1 MAERA
6 LTGMRILDLTQF
18 EAGTTC
24 TQFLGWLGADVLKI
38 EPPGG
43 EQSRRN
49 RPEVPGLDA
58 MFFLVFNA
66 NKRSVTI
73 DLKHPE
79 GRALFLRMVERADVV
94 VENFAPGLM
103 ERLGLDYERLRATNP
118 RIIVA
123 RIKGFGLSGPY
134 AEYKSFDMIA
144 QATGGVMSV
153 TGFADREPIRCGAAI
168 GDTGTGVHT
177 AAAIMAAY
185 IQRQRTGHGQ
195 LVEVAMQEV
204 VANLL
209 RGRFVDHYRD
219 GKPSERRGNALI
231 GGVPGGAYPCAPGGP
246 NDYAYIYVQTMNQDM
261 WRDFATAIGRED
273 LLTDPRC
280 KDAAARWEHRD
291 ALNEL
296 IRAWTRVRTKHEV
309 MAVLGKAGVP
319 CGAVLDT
326 GEVLDDPHLNAR
338 GQVHTIEHATR
349 RRFPASTPPPCWRRC
364 SACRPTRSRSCA
376 PRACWADEGQPTA
389 TQPTGG
395 NPLRASAQRA
405 PASSDR
411 YTRPSPVPKT
421 TSGPAAARHAVSTL
435 SSNHAGK
442 PARHRSKRVSP
453 SSGVR

>member
-6 LTGMRILDLTQF
+6 VPGMRILDLTQF

-24 TQFLGWLGADVLKI
+24 TEFLGWLGADVLKI

-185 IQRQRTGHGQ
+185 IQRQRTGQGQ
-195 LVEVAMQEV
+195 LVEVAIQEV

-209 RGRFVDHYRD
+209 RGRFVDHYPD
-219 GKPSERRGNALI
+219 GRRRPRHGRSPRRPAPQRARPDPPDRARHARALPASRLA
-231 GGVPGGAYPCAPGGP
+231 GTPLGLRGA
-246 NDYAYIYVQTMNQDM
+246 D
-261 WRDFATAIGRED
+261 
-273 LLTDPRC
+273 
-280 KDAAARWEHRD
+280 DAAAARRAAHRRSAGRGPRPVRRRGREAPRPGRAGLKTDLLLIPMSARWAEMRAAALAAEAGGLDGLWTWDHLRD
-291 ALNEL
+291 PDGDGGPGVPE
-296 IRAWTRVRTKHEV
+296 AWTVLPALAEV
-309 MAVLGKAGVP
+309 
-319 CGAVLDT
+319 
-326 GEVLDDPHLNAR
+326 
-338 GQVHTIEHATR
+338 TR
-349 RRFPASTPPPCWRRC
+349 RLSPGPLVPNVANPPP
-364 SACRPTRSRSCA
+364 
-376 PRACWADEGQPTA
+376 
-389 TQPTGG
+389 
-395 NPLRASAQRA
+395 PL
-405 PASSDR
+405 P
-411 YTRPSPVPKT
+411 
-421 TSGPAAARHAVSTL
+421 
-435 SSNHAGK
+435 
-442 PARHRSKRVSP
+442 
-453 SSGVR
+453 

>member
-1 MAERA
+1 MTERA

-49 RPEVPGLDA
+49 RPEIPGLDA

-66 NKRSVTI
+66 NKRSVTL

-79 GRALFLRMVERADVV
+79 ARALFLKMVERADVV

-103 ERLGLDYERLRATNP
+103 ERLGLDYPRLRAANP
-118 RIIVA
+118 RIIMA

-134 AEYKSFDMIA
+134 HEYKSFDMIA

-153 TGFADREPIRCGAAI
+153 TGFPDREPVRCGAAI
-168 GDTGTGVHT
+168 GDTGTGVHA

-185 IQRQRTGHGQ
+185 IQRQRTGEGQ

-204 VANLL
+204 VANFV

-219 GKPSERRGNALI
+219 GAPSVRRGNDI
-231 GGVPGGAYPCAPGGP
+231 TGGVPGGAYPCAPGGL

-261 WRDFATAIGRED
+261 WRDFVAAIGRED
-273 LLTDPRC
+273 LLADARC
-280 KDAAARWEHRD
+280 ADAKTRWAHRE
-291 ALNEL
+291 ALDE
-296 IRAWTRVRTKHEV
+296 IISAWTRARTKHQV
-309 MAVLGKAGVP
+309 MAELGKAGVP

-326 GEVLDDPHLNAR
+326 AEILDDPHLNAR
-338 GQVHTIEHATR
+338 GQIHTIEHATR
-349 RRFPASTPPPCWRRC
+349 GRLRLPGCPVRLSASPAPTTPPPLAGQHTAEVLAELLGL
-364 SACRPTRSRSCA
+364 STDEI
-376 PRACWADEGQPTA
+376 AD
-389 TQPTGG
+389 
-395 NPLRASAQRA
+395 LRAR
-405 PASSDR
+405 
-411 YTRPSPVPKT
+411 
-421 TSGPAAARHAVSTL
+421 
-435 SSNHAGK
+435 
-442 PARHRSKRVSP
+442 
-453 SSGVR
+453 GVVTP

>member
-6 LTGMRILDLTQF
+6 LSGMRILDLTQF

-58 MFFLVFNA
+58 MFFLVFNS

-73 DLKHPE
+73 DLKNPD

-94 VENFAPGLM
+94 VENFAPGVM
-103 ERLGLDYERLRATNP
+103 EKFGLDYERLHATNP

-134 AEYKSFDMIA
+134 SEYKSFDMIA
-144 QATGGVMSV
+144 QATGGIMSV
-153 TGFADREPIRCGAAI
+153 TGFEDREPIRCGAAI

-185 IQRQRTGHGQ
+185 IQRQRTGQGQ
-195 LVEVAMQEV
+195 LVEVAMQET

-209 RGRFVDHYRD
+209 RGRFVDHYRE
-219 GKPSERRGNALI
+219 GKPSPRRGNGLV

-246 NDYAYIYVQTMNQDM
+246 NDYAFIYVQPISPGM

-273 LLTDPRC
+273 WLADPRL
-280 KDAAARWEHRD
+280 KDAKSRWANRD
-291 ALNEL
+291 ELNGV
-296 IRAWTRVRTKHEV
+296 IRAWTSARTKHEV
-309 MAVLGKAGVP
+309 MRALGKAGVP
-319 CGAVLDT
+319 CGAILDT

-338 GQVHTIEHATR
+338 GQIHTIEHKTR
-349 RRFPASTPPPCWRRC
+349 GRVRLPGCPVHLSASPAPTSPPPL
-364 SACRPTRSRSCA
+364 AGEHTAEVLGEVLGMRP
-376 PRACWADEGQPTA
+376 DEVEK
-389 TQPTGG
+389 
-395 NPLRASAQRA
+395 LRAQ
-405 PASSDR
+405 
-411 YTRPSPVPKT
+411 
-421 TSGPAAARHAVSTL
+421 
-435 SSNHAGK
+435 
-442 PARHRSKRVSP
+442 
-453 SSGVR
+453 GVLG